1 MRTFL
6 FLSVFIFALLM
17 ACSQPA
23 EPEATDPPATEQTEA
38 PQAESGEPLAAT
50 EAAPVIISG
59 QRVYCG
65 YHIVRGG
72 GAIQHTG
79 GIFIVTKAWQT
90 PPAGQQYDPTIYI
103 RDLVSALEREQL
115 LAGVD
120 LTKTKSNWVE
130 ITSFGASPRADFV
143 SDTRDLPQPPKKE

>member
-1 MRTFL
+1 MKHTLFFL
-6 FLSVFIFALLM
+6 ILFGFLLAS
-17 ACSQPA
+17 CDKPQ
-23 EPEATDPPATEQTEA
+23 PPAQTEPA
-38 PQAESGEPLAAT
+38 PPEQAVAESGEPMAAT
-50 EAAPVIISG
+50 ESAPVIISG

-143 SDTRDLPQPPKKE
+143 SDTRDLPQPPKE

>member
-1 MRTFL
+1 MRTL
-6 FLSVFIFALLM
+6 FFFILFAGLI
-17 ACSQPA
+17 ACNPPAAQPA
-23 EPEATDPPATEQTEA
+23 QSEA
-38 PQAESGEPLAAT
+38 PAVAQTESGEPMAAT

-143 SDTRDLPQPPKKE
+143 SDTRDLPQPPKE